1 MTWFLLSPGWPN
13 ASRVVDYAVFLM
25 LPVILGAGA
34 VAVLVSGIVTVAKP
48 ENAFTRLAHAGL
60 ACVLAADAAL
70 LVLYAA
76 GPDSYYGG
84 GVSRWEH
91 AGRFVGSGPVAA
103 SIVVGAVTS
112 LLLAASAWAPDRLLL
127 RLLVSPA
134 AAVSCVLLLLVWFWL
149 TGGH

>member
-1 MTWFLLSPGWPN
+1 MPI
-13 ASRVVDYAVFLM
+13 AEVVDYAVFLM
-25 LPVILGAGA
+25 LPVVLAAGA
-34 VAVLVSGIVTVAKP
+34 VAVLVSGMATVTKP
-48 ENAFTRLAHAGL
+48 GNAFTRLAHAGL
-60 ACVLAADAAL
+60 AFVLAADATL

-76 GPDSYYGG
+76 GPDSYYGD

-103 SIVVGAVTS
+103 SIAVAAVTS
-112 LLLAASAWAPDRLLL
+112 LLLVASARAPDRQLL

-134 AAVSCVLLLLVWFWL
+134 AAVSCVLLFLAWFWL